1 INASLTVSG
10 TANLASINSSGTIQ
24 ENGARVLSTNY
35 LGGPSS
41 GRDFDLNTLTG
52 IRSNYGGPQHMLN
65 RPVDSYGL
73 AVNFDSYSESL
84 KSQLYF

>member
-10 TANLASINSSGTIQ
+10 TSNLANINSSGTIQ
-24 ENGARVLSTNY
+24 EKGARVLSTNY
-35 LGGPSS
+35 LGGTQSVQNY
-41 GRDFDLNTLTG
+41 DLNTMTG
-52 IRSNYGGPQHMLN
+52 IKSNYGGTKYMLN

-73 AVNFDSYSESL
+73 AVNFDSFTESL